1 MTEETGPGAMD
12 RVWASEFAR
21 MAAKEEAQRTG
32 LSYPAEA
39 AKNDEILRNLLN
51 AVESGA
57 LLVYVSAGSAGMTE
71 RKAKA
76 NESIFPRGDFPL
88 MLDSAQRWFRG
99 EPPID
104 PEWRKIDDL
113 FTAIDEVEKEIQY
126 WKSRDDSIPSE
137 AKIIKAELAPLE
149 VKLAFLLERK
159 RSMRGDDLVTVPPA
173 VGGEEASTSSP
184 TPAID
189 MPARN
194 APLRMGHSTK
204 ERRKNELTGVIQH
217 AQAECNDPS
226 NSAEVFAA
234 LAALADSKDKPP
246 VLLGSDEAG
255 IKYRS
260 GGEVKYLTREQL
272 RNRLKYKKQVMG
284 SDKMRE

>member
-32 LSYPAEA
+32 LDYLAEA

-71 RKAKA
+71 RRAEAK
-76 NESIFPRGDFPL
+76 ESSFPRGDFPL
-88 MLDSAQRWFRG
+88 MLDSAQRWLRG

-137 AKIIKAELAPLE
+137 AKIIKAELAPLQA
-149 VKLAFLLERK
+149 KLTFLLERK
-159 RSMRGDDLVTVPPA
+159 RSIRGDDLVTVPTA
-173 VGGEEASTSSP
+173 VEGEAAKAVPRTNIETQCARQ
-184 TPAID
+184 ARRYQMCLD
-189 MPARN
+189 AGLAMP
-194 APLRMGHSTK
+194 K
-204 ERRKNELTGVIQH
+204 
-217 AQAECNDPS
+217 DDY
-226 NSAEVFAA
+226 SAMPRGIGAVAKRE
-234 LAALADSKDKPP
+234 
-246 VLLGSDEAG
+246 G
-255 IKYRS
+255 IKRQS
-260 GGEVKYLTREQL
+260 FTEDVKAHIARTF
-272 RNRLKYKKQVMG
+272 KK
-284 SDKMRE
+284 